1 MSLTLSLK
9 DVATGNLSYITKHGD
24 ARNKML
30 EIDGTELPYYLNKIT
45 KWGEPNANIVSCLL
59 CRIKI

>member
-45 KWGEPNANIVSCLL
+45 K
-59 CRIKI
+59 